1 MKLKALVIDDE
12 PLAHEVINSYTE
24 DIPFLDIVGHCHMAT
39 EAYSF
44 INKHKVDLLFLDVQ
58 MPKLKGNEFLK
69 TLTHKPFVIIT
80 SAYEN
85 YALESFELDVSDYL
99 LKPFRFDRF
108 LKAVNKV
115 YEQYQLKA
123 GVQNT
128 LQQVEQTI
136 ISETAQHILIKEDKR
151 HLQIERKQIYYL
163 ESFGNYVKVWLEANY
178 HLTPRTLSSFENQ
191 LVSDNFIRTHRSFI
205 VNKELIDYF
214 EGNRI
219 RLKNGME
226 IPIGKNYKQNLKEGF
241 S

>member
-12 PLAHEVINSYTE
+12 PLAHEVINSYAE
-24 DIPFLDIVGHCHMAT
+24 DIPFLDIIGHCHLAT

-44 INKHKVDLLFLDVQ
+44 INKHQVDLLFLDIQ

-123 GVQNT
+123 GAQNIP
-128 LQQVEQTI
+128 QQVEQAI
-136 ISETAQHILIKEDKR
+136 ISESAPHILIKEDKR
-151 HLQIERKQIYYL
+151 HLQIDRKQIYYL
-163 ESFGNYVKVWLEANY
+163 ESFGNYVKVWLEGKY
-178 HLTPRTLSSFENQ
+178 HLTPRTLSSFEDQ
-191 LVSDNFIRTHRSFI
+191 LDSEDFIRSHKSFI
-205 VNKELIDYF
+205 VNREMIEYF
-214 EGNRI
+214 EGNHI
-219 RLKNGME
+219 RLKNGKE
-226 IPIGKNYKQNLKEGF
+226 IPIGKNYKQNLKEGLL
-241 S
+241 